1 MADVASSP
9 KPPLIVTNV
18 LLFSLTSLAALTLV
32 PWYGLTHG
40 YATASWILCGA
51 FLLANELSITAGYHR
66 LWAHRAYEAHPIL
79 KVIYLTF
86 GGMALQNSALIWCSG
101 HRRHHLNVDD
111 NELDPYSAGR
121 GFWFSHIG
129 WMLRDYPSGAN
140 DFSNIPDLRREQLL
154 VLQHRFYVPLVL
166 VTNLGF
172 PLAAGYL
179 VGDVWGTLLLAGVLR
194 LVLSHHF
201 TFFINS
207 LAHMWGSRPYTE
219 DNTARDN
226 AVLAFLTQG
235 EGYHNF
241 HHIFAHDYRN
251 GVRWWQWDPT
261 KWLIAA
267 LQWVGL
273 TRRLKRTPA
282 FQIQRALLAM
292 QFTRA
297 QARLA
302 QLPQASR
309 LPAQIEQLRQRIAQ
323 EYDAFVA
330 AVGDWTRLKEQWLED
345 KKRAVIEHWEQASF
359 QRRLREIEQRLKSQR
374 RRLRLLHAQLA

>member
-1 MADVASSP
+1 MPDVASSA

-79 KVIYLTF
+79 KVIYLIF

-140 DFSNIPDLRREQLL
+140 DFSNIPDLRREKLL

-166 VTNLGF
+166 VTNFGF

-241 HHIFAHDYRN
+241 HHNFAHDYRN

-261 KWLIAA
+261 KWLIAS
-267 LQWVGL
+267 LQVLGL
-273 TRRLKRTPA
+273 TRRLKRTPV

-292 QFTRA
+292 QFKRA

-302 QLPQASR
+302 R
-309 LPAQIEQLRQRIAQ
+309 LPVTEAAAHIESLRARVAHEYESFLAAIA
-323 EYDAFVA
+323 EWA
-330 AVGDWTRLKEQWLED
+330 RLKEQWLGE
-345 KKRAVIEHWEQASF
+345 KKRAVLEQWEHVQL
-359 QRRLREIEQRLKSQR
+359 QRCLREVEGRLSLQLR
-374 RRLRLLHAQLA
+374 RMRLLQAQLV